1 MAVTKQ
7 QETNATSTQY
17 SMTLLRALNP
27 VGLYDYTMITIEDEG
42 LKALLFYV
50 LWHHPIYSHWER
62 MSFTSVFEPFVHN
75 WSRLQDIADNDESKP
90 IVAGLLKELRS
101 ANLSNKLVPLRDSR
115 TWTKA
120 VADLKELLQLVRDT
134 PDLEP
139 YFSGAGAIH
148 ENADTIPFRYIW
160 TIFPPGEVVI
170 SRSYMDQLQAFIVK
184 ESFAETHP
192 KKNKELW
199 NLVCWTYDWNG
210 SEFNRVSVNF
220 IVEEYRGN
228 KNISSLI
235 CYPIK
240 HYKGTSDDYAV
251 LGNVESPQALKYALI
266 RRGRRFRELCLK
278 KVGSQVF
285 EYDGFA
291 FSSGHRERMS
301 YRNYYQVKPL
311 VGTRKAI
318 LMAVG
323 YR

>member
-1 MAVTKQ
+1 
-7 QETNATSTQY
+7 
-17 SMTLLRALNP
+17 MTVMRTLSP
-27 VGLYDYTMITIEDEG
+27 EGLYHSTTITIQDDG
-42 LKALLFYV
+42 LKALLFHV
-50 LWHHPIYSHWER
+50 LSHHPFCSHWER
-62 MSFTSVFEPFVHN
+62 LSFTGFFEPFVHN
-75 WSRLQDIADNDESKP
+75 WSRLQDIADNDESKA

-101 ANLSNKLVPLRDSR
+101 ANLGNKLVPLRDSR

-139 YFSGAGAIH
+139 YFSDVDAIH
-148 ENADTIPFRYIW
+148 ENADTIAFDYIW
-160 TIFPPGEVVI
+160 TIFQPGEVVI

-184 ESFAETHP
+184 GSSFETQS
-192 KKNKELW
+192 KSNKELW
-199 NLVCWTYDWNG
+199 SLVCWAYDWNG
-210 SEFNRVSVNF
+210 SEFNRVSVKF
-220 IVEEYRGN
+220 IVEEYKGN

-251 LGNVESPQALKYALI
+251 LGKVESPEELKYALI

-278 KVGSQVF
+278 KEGSQYF

-291 FSSGHRERMS
+291 FSNGHRARWH
-301 YRNYYQVKPL
+301 YRNYYLVKPL
-311 VGTRKAI
+311 IDIRKAI

-323 YR
+323 QGYRPNF